1 MVEMNI
7 FDLAVKQVIR
17 EGKIRRK
24 DWRLLVLDRAITIRK
39 WLDIQEKNKK
49 TWETRKLKYGNGFKK
64 K

>member
-49 TWETRKLKYGNGFKK
+49 TWKTRKLKYGNGFKK

>member
-24 DWRLLVLDRAITIRK
+24 DWRLLVLDRAVTIRK

-49 TWETRKLKYGNGFKK
+49 TWKTRKLKYGNGFKK

>member
-1 MVEMNI
+1 MNI

-24 DWRLLVLDRAITIRK
+24 DWRLLVLDRAVTIRK

-49 TWETRKLKYGNGFKK
+49 TWKTRKLKYGNGFKK